1 MFCYNC
7 MNRISDQNNYC
18 RHCGRNSY
26 PDRTPHHITPGSD
39 LKGRYLVGNAVGE
52 DGFTITYVA
61 RDLNIDE
68 RVVLKE
74 YYPMGHVH
82 RDSDTSNE
90 IVLNSQDEAAY
101 FGKGS
106 DQFISDAREAK
117 RSGKADVRDIF
128 TENGTVYLVTSYHGQ
143 QLGSRSH
150 ASGSE
155 NYNDGYEGE
164 SLENERDKTDISSA
178 ANKPSQPKNKTG
190 MIIAISVSAAVVVA
204 LAVIM
209 IVFFANSKGKA
220 DHEATTEV
228 VTTVPPTEAPTT
240 EEPTTESSDIEMPDV
255 RGKKLSDA
263 ESQLRELGLKTEVT
277 REYSNTVAKDYILRQ
292 SIGSGQTVLKGDTV
306 MLYVSDGPVPEPT
319 TVPKPTTA
327 PKTTAPKTTTPK
339 TTSPKSSQS
348 SNSESGNWLDR
359 IAEYFDS
366 ENQ

>member
-90 IVLNSQDEAAY
+90 VVLNSREEAAY

-106 DQFISDAREAK
+106 DQFVSDAREAK
-117 RSGKADVRDIF
+117 RSGKADVRDLF
-128 TENGTVYLVTSYHGQ
+128 TENGTVYLVTSYQGQ
-143 QLGSRSH
+143 QLDSRSH

-164 SLENERDKTDISSA
+164 TLEDYRSQTDISSSA
-178 ANKPSQPKNKTG
+178 QKPPQQKKSKAG
-190 MIIAISVSAAVVVA
+190 MIIAIVISSVIVIALVV
-204 LAVIM
+204 LL
-209 IVFFANSKGKA
+209 IVLFSNKKA
-220 DHEATTEV
+220 KDEPAATTAV
-228 VTTVPPTEAPTT
+228 VTTAPPTEAPTT
-240 EEPTTESSDIEMPDV
+240 EALTTESNLIEMPDV

-263 ESQLRELGLKTEVT
+263 ESQLRELGLKIEVT
-277 REYSNTVAKDYILRQ
+277 REYSDTVAKDYILRQ
-292 SIGSGQTVLKGDTV
+292 SIGNGQEVRKGDTV
-306 MLYVSDGPVPEPT
+306 MLYVSDGSEPEPT
-319 TVPKPTTA
+319 TVPKPTSAPKPATA
-327 PKTTAPKTTTPK
+327 PKPTTPNP
-339 TTSPKSSQS
+339 TSPQS
-348 SNSESGNWLDR
+348 SNSESENFFQQIFDR
-359 IAEYFDS
+359 FESD
-366 ENQ
+366 N